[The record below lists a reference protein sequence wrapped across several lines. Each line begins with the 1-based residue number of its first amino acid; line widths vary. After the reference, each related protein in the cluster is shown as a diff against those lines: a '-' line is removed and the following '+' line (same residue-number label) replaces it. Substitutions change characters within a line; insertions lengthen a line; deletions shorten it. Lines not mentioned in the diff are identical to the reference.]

1 MLQDKFLILLLIV
14 SYESM
19 SRMVIC
25 MNEIQIYGVAYVYKP
40 VGSLLFLFFKEDQR
54 IYSVFFI
61 LSYNSGSGT
70 CERYNILRY
79 IHLNRPNLM
88 YDFSYHSNAELHN
101 YYTTISHDV
110 IMLT

>member
-1 MLQDKFLILLLIV
+1 
-14 SYESM
+14 M
-19 SRMVIC
+19 SRMVIY

-70 CERYNILRY
+70 CERYNILHY
-79 IHLNRPNLM
+79 THCPGVTQG
-88 YDFSYHSNAELHN
+88 FSYYDSIELHN
-101 YYTTISHDV
+101 YRTCNSHDV
-110 IMLT
+110 IMFT